1 MVRKEALNRRAARK
15 SDPGMKMK
23 WPLAVVAAMTLFAAQ
38 AGAAVPAGW
47 FVAGD
52 KPAEYTFDT
61 DSAVTR
67 DGARSAIIRAKT
79 SNAPGFGTLMQT
91 LSAQNYVGSRV
102 RLSAYLR
109 SEDVRRGQMWLR
121 IDGKENKVLG
131 FDNMDSR
138 PITGSTEWKRYEI
151 VLDVPEGAVALAFGF
166 FLAGKGAL
174 WADSFN
180 LEIVDKSVPVT
191 APGTPPGQR
200 LTPGNL
206 SFED

>member
-1 MVRKEALNRRAARK
+1 MVRKEALDRRAARK
-15 SDPGMKMK
+15 SGLRMKMK
-23 WPLAVVAAMTLFAAQ
+23 RSLALVAAMAFFGTQ

-61 DSAVTR
+61 DSTVTR
-67 DGARSAIIRAKT
+67 DGARSAVIRAKT
-79 SNAPGFGTLMQT
+79 PNAAGFGTLMQT
-91 LSAQNYVGSRV
+91 LNAQNYVGSRV

-109 SEDVRRGQMWLR
+109 SDDVRRGQMWLR
-121 IDGKENKVLG
+121 IDGKENKLLG
-131 FDNMDSR
+131 FDNMDAR
-138 PITGSTEWKRYEI
+138 PITGTTEWKRYEI

-166 FLAGKGAL
+166 FLAGKGVL

-191 APGTPPGQR
+191 AGGPPPGQR
-200 LTPGNL
+200 LSPANL